1 MLFKAVERERV
12 WVLKTV
18 VDCGHIILFRAISSS
33 LILSLKSQ
41 NLLCE
46 DMSDWDGYNWLYTK
60 KIMLRLL
67 SNL

>member
-46 DMSDWDGYNWLYTK
+46 DMSDWDGYNWL
-60 KIMLRLL
+60 
-67 SNL
+67 

>member
-18 VDCGHIILFRAISSS
+18 VDCGHIKVLLIRAISSS

-41 NLLCE
+41 NLLSE
-46 DMSDWDGYNWLYTK
+46 SMSDWDGYNWL
-60 KIMLRLL
+60 
-67 SNL
+67 